1 MAQMTVGAATTNE
14 DYLNRRAEQLVI
26 EGYRFL
32 AGLADSRAKL
42 TSPSVLRLYHD
53 NLGEPAG
60 AEAAVALERLVA
72 ALKTFRASPI
82 AAYPPGSRF
91 ISPDEVLV
99 LGIIAGIQHWDEQI
113 FRACLK
119 QLCAESDRIRVAAS
133 AETFA
138 MALHNAGMILAPLPF
153 SLRARIV
160 RQSEIRRQKVPASIT
175 LH

>member
-1 MAQMTVGAATTNE
+1 MAQMTVGPATTTE

-26 EGYRFL
+26 EGFRLL
-32 AGLADSRAKL
+32 AGPADNRPNPA
-42 TSPSVLRLYHD
+42 SPSVLRLYQD
-53 NLGEPAG
+53 NLGAPAG
-60 AEAAVALERLVA
+60 AEAAAALERLVT
-72 ALKTFRASPI
+72 ALKSFRASPL
-82 AAYPPGSRF
+82 AAYRSGSRF

-113 FRACLK
+113 FRVCLT
-119 QLCAESDRIRVAAS
+119 QLCAESDRIKVAAS

-138 MALHNAGMILAPLPF
+138 MTLYNVGMILAPLPF

-160 RQSEIRRQKVPASIT
+160 RQTDTRRQKAQASIT